1 MEEHNKTAE
10 KGKEIEREA
19 GKSYNE
25 SDRRERRFFR
35 IAFAVVFT
43 AIALWVFIGLKVL

>member
-19 GKSYNE
+19 GKSYIE
-25 SDRRERRFFR
+25 SDSERRFFR